1 MCRLIYLCGYRKTLF
16 PWVSQ
21 DCVVVR
27 KQKLAMAQCFPV
39 VNGVFI
45 FLSANPLS
53 HDRPA
58 RHHKSSISVLLAWY
72 AWIIFP
78 VLVCSTARERENY
91 SLTISCCPQSAF
103 CCLELAYNGVKT
115 LVACVIIYWALSS
128 WRTHERKN
136 IVQPGSNS
144 LGFSQ
149 KLLGQVF
156 IGLFDFQILFP
167 PLFPHSEP

>member
-1 MCRLIYLCGYRKTLF
+1 MIISLTLYIKMNWQCCR
-16 PWVSQ
+16 V
-21 DCVVVR
+21 
-27 KQKLAMAQCFPV
+27 
-39 VNGVFI
+39 
-45 FLSANPLS
+45 
-53 HDRPA
+53 
-58 RHHKSSISVLLAWY
+58 SISEWCTFFVFLFKETIFTWSPCTTSQISHLCLLALY

-78 VLVCSTARERENY
+78 VLVCSTTREKENY
-91 SLTISCCPQSAF
+91 SFTISCCPQSAF
-103 CCLELAYNGVKT
+103 SWLELAYNSVKT
-115 LVACVIIYWALSS
+115 LVACVIIYRALSS

-167 PLFPHSEP
+167 PLFPHSVP